1 MRTVIAL
8 CLLLAGAASFPA
20 PTHAQSETP
29 LPIQDRVEQGDYTI
43 HYSLFPS
50 TFLTEPVAAAYGIV
64 RAKNR
69 AVLNVSVRH
78 RLADGGDQA
87 HGAGVSGR
95 YSDLIQSKELAF
107 REVKELGGLYYIAEF
122 RHGNEETL
130 RFDLKVRPEGGADQA
145 ISFTRKL
152 YVDP

>member
-8 CLLLAGAASFPA
+8 CLLLAGTAFLTTPVY
-20 PTHAQSETP
+20 AQGETQ
-29 LPIQDRVEQGDYTI
+29 LPIQSSVEQGDFTI

-50 TFLTEPVAAAYGIV
+50 TFLSEPVAAAYGIV

-78 RLADGGDQA
+78 RLADGNDQA
-87 HGAGVSGR
+87 HDAGVSGR

-107 REVKELGGLYYIAEF
+107 REVRELGGLYYIAEF

-130 RFDLKVRPEGGADQA
+130 RFDLKVRPESGADQA

-152 YVDP
+152 YVDR